1 MNDMRQTLSLRFGS
15 ALSIN
20 FKNNQPNTNQ
30 KTKDM
35 KKNNYTTNE
44 TPNTSAY
51 KSHYNE
57 SAFWR
62 VVKKVGAKVAYPALL
77 LIYELK
83 SPDVPLKAKAEIIG
97 ALGYLIC
104 PVDLI
109 PDNIPVLGYTDD
121 FAALRAAVRLTL
133 AYITPEIEAAAQA
146 KLREWFGEV
155 ALEMV
160 AVY

>member
-1 MNDMRQTLSLRFGS
+1 
-15 ALSIN
+15 
-20 FKNNQPNTNQ
+20 
-30 KTKDM
+30 M
-35 KKNNYTTNE
+35 KKSNYTTNE
-44 TPNTSAY
+44 TPNTSGY